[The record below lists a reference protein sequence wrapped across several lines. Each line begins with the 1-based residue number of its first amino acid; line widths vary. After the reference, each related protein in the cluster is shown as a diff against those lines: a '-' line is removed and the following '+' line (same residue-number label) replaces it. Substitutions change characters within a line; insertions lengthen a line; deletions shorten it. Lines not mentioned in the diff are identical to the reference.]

1 MNQTELLQIIDS
13 AIVRYRG
20 DVRVLQ
26 TAIGALH
33 LGLAV
38 GWKPLRLVHSH
49 RTFVRY
55 QEILQLDF
63 HEVLPEVGVKADK
76 LLAWRVAKVAK
87 NFWDVARGSQPGRS
101 REYGI
106 T

>member
-1 MNQTELLQIIDS
+1 MLH
-13 AIVRYRG
+13 RG

-101 REYGI
+101 REYGS